1 MIDSPLFGILLSIV
15 TYGIGTYTYKKVK
28 SSIANPLLI
37 AVILSMIFLHFTKIP
52 YEKFYVGGEY
62 INFLLGPATV
72 ALIVPLYE
80 KRYLLRENFI
90 AILAGIIAGCITAVT
105 SILLFSKLFGFDLPL
120 TVSLLPKSITTAI
133 AVELT
138 NEFGGMAAIT
148 AIAIMLT
155 GIEGAI
161 IGPEFLKKVGIKD
174 PVATGIAIGTAT
186 HAIGTSRAR
195 KIGEIEGAM
204 SGLSIAVAGLVT
216 VILMPMVVNYI

>member
-1 MIDSPLFGILLSIV
+1 MTESPLFGILLSIS
-15 TYGIGTYTYKKVK
+15 TYGIGTYIFKKTK
-28 SSIANPLLI
+28 STIANPLLI
-37 AVILSMIFLHFTKIP
+37 SVILSMLFLYFTGIS
-52 YEKFYVGGEY
+52 YDNFNIGGEY

-80 KRYLLRENFI
+80 KRHLLKENFL
-90 AILAGIIAGCITAVT
+90 AILVGIIAGCVTALV
-105 SILLFSKLFGFDLPL
+105 SIFACSKLFGFDLPL

-138 NEFGGMAAIT
+138 DEFGGVAAIT

-161 IGPEFLKKVGIKD
+161 IGPEFLKKVGVKD
-174 PVATGIAIGTAT
+174 PVATGIAMGTAT

-195 KIGEIEGAM
+195 KIGEVEGAM

-216 VILMPMVVNYI
+216 VVLMPIIVNYI

>member
-1 MIDSPLFGILLSIV
+1 MTESPLFGILLSII
-15 TYGIGTYTYKKVK
+15 TYEIGTYTYKKVN

-37 AVILSMIFLHFTKIP
+37 SVILSMTFLHLTGIS
-52 YEKFYVGGEY
+52 YREFYIGGEY

-80 KRYLLRENFI
+80 KRHLLKENLL
-90 AILAGIIAGCITAVT
+90 AIIAGIIAGSLTAVV
-105 SILLFSKLFGFDLPL
+105 SILVCCKIFNLSTPL
-120 TVSLLPKSITTAI
+120 TISLMPKSITTAI

-148 AIAIMLT
+148 AVAIMLT

-161 IGPEFLKKVGIKD
+161 IGPEFLRKVGIKD
-174 PVATGIAIGTAT
+174 PVATGIAIGTAS

-195 KIGEIEGAM
+195 KIGDVEGAM

-216 VILMPMVVNYI
+216 VIMMPFAVNYV

>member
-1 MIDSPLFGILLSIV
+1 MTTNPLFGILLSIS
-15 TYGIGTYTYKKVK
+15 TYGIGTLIFKKVK
-28 SSIANPLLI
+28 SSAANPLLI
-37 AVILSMIFLHFTKIP
+37 SVILSMIFLHFTGIS
-52 YEKFYVGGEY
+52 YEDFNIGGEY

-80 KRYLLRENFI
+80 KRHLLKKNFI
-90 AILAGIIAGCITAVT
+90 AIIAGILAGCVTAVI
-105 SILLFSKLFGFDLPL
+105 SIFLISKLFGFDSIL
-120 TVSLLPKSITTAI
+120 TVSLIPKSITTAI

-138 NEFGGMAAIT
+138 NEFGGIAAIT

-155 GIEGAI
+155 GIQGAI
-161 IGPEFLKKVGIKD
+161 IGPEFLKKVGVKD

-195 KIGEIEGAM
+195 KIGSVEGAM

-216 VILMPMVVNYI
+216 VILMPMIVQYV

>member
-1 MIDSPLFGILLSIV
+1 MTETPLFGILLSIT
-15 TYGIGTYTYKKVK
+15 TYGAGTYIFKKVK

-37 AVILSMIFLHFTKIP
+37 SVILSMLFLYFTETS
-52 YEKFYVGGEY
+52 YDDFYIGGEY

-80 KRYLLRENFI
+80 KRDLLKKNFI
-90 AILAGIIAGCITAVT
+90 AILAGILAGCITAVV
-105 SILLFSKLFGFDLPL
+105 SILLISKLFGFDFSL
-120 TVSLLPKSITTAI
+120 TVSLIPKSITTAI

-138 NEFGGMAAIT
+138 NEFGGIAAIT

-155 GIEGAI
+155 GIQGAI
-161 IGPEFLKKVGIKD
+161 IGPEFLNRVGVKD
-174 PVATGIAIGTAT
+174 RVATGIAIGTAT

-204 SGLSIAVAGLVT
+204 SGLSIAVAGLMT
-216 VILMPMVVNYI
+216 VLIMPVIVNYV

>member
-1 MIDSPLFGILLSIV
+1 MTDSPLFGILLSIV

-37 AVILSMIFLHFTKIP
+37 SVILSMIFLHFTGIS
-52 YEKFYVGGEY
+52 YSKFYIGGEY

-80 KRYLLRENFI
+80 KRHLLKENFL
-90 AILAGIIAGCITAVT
+90 AILAGIIAGSITAVF
-105 SILLFSKLFGFDLPL
+105 SILLCCKVFNLSTPL
-120 TVSLLPKSITTAI
+120 TVSLMPKSITTAI

-148 AIAIMLT
+148 AVAIMLT

-161 IGPEFLKKVGIKD
+161 LGPEFLKKVGIKD
-174 PVATGIAIGTAT
+174 PVATGIAIGTAS

-195 KIGEIEGAM
+195 KIGDIEGAM

-216 VILMPMVVNYI
+216 VVLMPFVINYV

>member
-1 MIDSPLFGILLSIV
+1 MIDSPLFGILLSII
-15 TYGIGTYTYKKVK
+15 TYGIGTYTYKKVN
-28 SSIANPLLI
+28 SSVANPLLI
-37 AVILSMIFLHFTKIP
+37 SVILSMTFLHFTGIS
-52 YEKFYVGGEY
+52 YEKFNIGGEY

-80 KRYLLRENFI
+80 KRHLLKENFI
-90 AILAGIIAGCITAVT
+90 AIVAGIIAGCVTAVF
-105 SILLFSKLFGFDLPL
+105 SILLFSKLFGFNFPL
-120 TVSLLPKSITTAI
+120 TISLLPKSITTAI

-138 NEFGGMAAIT
+138 DEFGGMAAIT

-161 IGPEFLKKVGIKD
+161 IGPEFLKKVGVKD

-195 KIGEIEGAM
+195 KIGEVEGAM

-216 VILMPMVVNYI
+216 VLLMPMVVNYV